1 MNEKNLAE
9 VKTRMKKQK
18 TTRNKKT
25 LNEIHIELSEKR
37 KKLLEII
44 CEKGA
49 SPWLTTFPIKNE
61 GFQLDKQTFWDL
73 IRIRYGYQLIRLPEK
88 YVCGAHFDLQHS
100 LSCKKGGFVSLHHNM
115 IRDVTAKL
123 LDEVCHDVRVE
134 PQLLPV
140 TGESFKEATAN
151 RSYEARLDISARSV
165 WITGQKAFLDVR
177 VFNPLTGRYGNSN
190 ISKAFEINEKEQK
203 RAYNERV
210 QEIEQG
216 TFTPVSYTHLTLPT
230 ILLV

>member
-1 MNEKNLAE
+1 MNEKNLVE

-25 LNEIHIELSEKR
+25 FNEIHIESSDKR

-44 CEKGA
+44 SEKGA
-49 SPWLTTFPIKNE
+49 SLWLTILPNKDE

-73 IRIRYGYQLIRLPEK
+73 IRIRYGYQLTRLPEK
-88 YVCGAHFDLQHS
+88 CACGAHFDLQHS
-100 LSCKKGGFVSLHHNM
+100 LSCKKGGFVSLRHNM

-151 RSYEARLDISARSV
+151 RSLQE
-165 WITGQKAFLDVR
+165 
-177 VFNPLTGRYGNSN
+177 VF
-190 ISKAFEINEKEQK
+190 E
-203 RAYNERV
+203 
-210 QEIEQG
+210 
-216 TFTPVSYTHLTLPT
+216 
-230 ILLV
+230 

>member
-1 MNEKNLAE
+1 
-9 VKTRMKKQK
+9 MK
-18 TTRNKKT
+18 REPLWLIT
-25 LNEIHIELSEKR
+25 L
-37 KKLLEII
+37 
-44 CEKGA
+44 
-49 SPWLTTFPIKNE
+49 PIKDE

-73 IRIRYGYQLIRLPEK
+73 IRIRYGYQLTRLPEK
-88 YVCGAHFDLQHS
+88 CACGAHYFHLQHS
-100 LSCKKGGFVSLHHNM
+100 LSCKKGGFVSLRHNM
-115 IRDVTAKL
+115 IRDVTAKF

-151 RSYEARLDISARSV
+151 RTCEARLDISARSV

-177 VFNPLTGRYGNSN
+177 VFNPLVGWYGNLN
-190 ISKAFEINEKEQK
+190 ISKAYEINEKEK

-216 TFTPVSYTHLTLPT
+216 TFTPLVFSAMDGISRECDRFYKHLCE
-230 ILLV
+230 LLADKRKVFFP